1 MGSIATEDRLATHIV
16 DAIAQAWPDTLLCI
30 QPESNNDAFIWHK
43 ITYSAFANAVN
54 RISWWIDGNL
64 YGKPN
69 GQVLAY
75 IGANDLRYSIFML
88 ACMKT
93 GHQALLL
100 STRNSQAASRHLFQE
115 TKCSIIVDGTEK
127 LRMQQ
132 MVDELVTDCADIPLQ
147 RWCIASLWDI
157 FSPELEKAKH
167 YPHQKTF
174 ADLEDTP
181 AIIIHSSGTT
191 GNPKPVIISHGYLA
205 TFDRLRVL
213 PIPPGR
219 QHTCFSLRANGQL
232 RFMYGPMFHWVGVV
246 CTFESIFYQT
256 PFLIPPDKPLTQSLF
271 TQIMKTD
278 HPPVWALVTP
288 PIMEDMCTSEEGQI
302 ALSKMEALTYGGAPL
317 AHATGEKVA
326 SFLRLQ
332 TIFGSSETAYT
343 PSLLCEDPAD
353 WDYLEWNPSFEL
365 KMEDAGDGLWELVL
379 PRPASRYHHAI
390 FYSQPNLQEYH
401 TGDLFLPHPSK
412 PKLWHYEGRRDDI
425 IVLSNGEKFNPTQA
439 EKQIQS
445 HHLVRHAAIFGQTRF
460 QAALL
465 IEPEWDNVE
474 ETGPLSHILPQL
486 QTVLSEANELLP
498 AYAKIF
504 DSHIAFASRDKPF
517 SLSPKGSLRRRI
529 IASDYSDA
537 IDRLYETKNAPTL
550 EKEMP
555 AGHHEEL
562 TGSSMDEIQ
571 CWIQHEVTVLLQ
583 FDTIGL
589 DEDLF
594 NVGMDSLQAIR
605 LTQILRK
612 GLASQSK
619 SQTQDSWTD
628 SAIYNLP
635 TIRKLADKLGQQING
650 NEMSGITVTADS
662 TPGGWPREDRL
673 ARTIWEHSLFLGSR
687 GFTVALTGST
697 GELGSYLLNSLLKCK
712 SIEHIYC
719 LNRSEDAKSRQ
730 ASSFRAKGLPDVWI
744 TETSRIKFWHAN
756 FEQENL
762 GLTSP
767 QYRFLQENV
776 DIIIHN
782 AWPVNFNKTLESF
795 EPQLIGVTN
804 LLRLVE
810 ESARAE
816 FHFVSSVAAD
826 TYISEETEKAL
837 NPKSEVSETRPHLG
851 TKVLPY
857 GYAES
862 KFVAEALCELSSK
875 RSGTKIAIYR
885 VGQLGGPSTMNGGMW
900 NPRDWFPS
908 LIRSSQTMK
917 IVPDSLG
924 LLLVD
929 WLPID
934 TAARVMAE
942 IIDSRFQEIRSKRED
957 FIHYKVYNSNNTDW
971 TTLAPVVAKACDA
984 KIVPLSEW
992 VTTLESQV
1000 ADSIVDSETLSNL
1013 PALPLLSFFRFLV
1026 CSRDQQREG
1035 LSAYSYML
1043 SSTLGQTTAV
1053 DSHLMELWLKQL
1065 KSWIPDLVI

>member
-1 MGSIATEDRLATHIV
+1 MGSIGTDDRLATHIV
-16 DAIAQAWPDTLLCI
+16 DAIAQAWPDTLYCI
-30 QPESNNDAFIWHK
+30 QPESNGEAIVWHK

-64 YGKPN
+64 HGKPN

-75 IGANDLRYSIFML
+75 IGANDLRYSVFML

-127 LRMQQ
+127 LRTQQ
-132 MVDELVTDCADIPLQ
+132 MVDELVTGCADIPLQ
-147 RWCIASLWDI
+147 RWFIASIWDI

-167 YPHQKTF
+167 YPHQRSF
-174 ADLEDTP
+174 DDLEDTP
-181 AIIIHSSGTT
+181 TIIIHSSGTT

-213 PIPPGR
+213 PVPPGR
-219 QHTCFSLRANGQL
+219 QNTCFSLRANGQL

-271 TQIMKTD
+271 TQIMETD

-288 PIMEDMCTSEEGQI
+288 PIMEDMCTSEEGQR
-302 ALSKMEALTYGGAPL
+302 ALSKLKVLTYGGAPM

-326 SFLRLQ
+326 SLLRLQ

-353 WDYLEWNPSFEL
+353 WDYLEWNPSFEH
-365 KMEDAGDGLWELVL
+365 KMEDAGDRLWELVL

-390 FYSQPNLQEYH
+390 FYSQPNLQEYR

-412 PKLWHYEGRRDDI
+412 PNLWHYEGRRDDI

-439 EKQIQS
+439 EKQIQT
-445 HHLVRHAAIFGQTRF
+445 HHLVKHAAIFGQTRF
-460 QAALL
+460 QSALL
-465 IEPEWDNVE
+465 IEPEWDDLEDNWSPAQLVR
-474 ETGPLSHILPQL
+474 QL

-498 AYAKIF
+498 AYGKIF

-517 SLSPKGSLRRRI
+517 DLSPKGSLRRRT
-529 IASDYSDA
+529 IANDYSDA
-537 IDRLYETKNAPTL
+537 INQLYEPKLEDIPTPD
-550 EKEMP
+550 KEMS

-571 CWIQHEVTVLLQ
+571 RWIQHEVTVLLRLE
-583 FDTIGL
+583 TVGL
-589 DEDLF
+589 DDDLF
-594 NVGMDSLQAIR
+594 NIGMDSLQAIR

-612 GLASQSK
+612 GLESQR
-619 SQTQDSWTD
+619 DSEPGPHDPWTD
-628 SAIYNLP
+628 SAIYDLP

-650 NEMSGITVTADS
+650 DRISGTNAESI
-662 TPGGWPREDRL
+662 GWPREDRL
-673 ARTIWEHSLFLGSR
+673 ARTIWEHSLFLGSK
-687 GFTVALTGST
+687 GLTIALTGST
-697 GELGSYLLNSLLKCK
+697 GELGSYLLNSLLKDP

-744 TETSRIKFWHAN
+744 TQTSRIQFWRAKFD
-756 FEQENL
+756 QENL

-767 QYRFLQENV
+767 QYRLLQENV

-782 AWPVNFNKTLESF
+782 AWPVNFNRTLESF

-810 ESARAE
+810 ESTRAE
-816 FHFVSSVAAD
+816 FHFVSSVAAA
-826 TYISEETEKAL
+826 TGNIPENML
-837 NPKSEVSETRPHLG
+837 NSRHKFSETRPYLG
-851 TKVLPY
+851 SEVMPY

-862 KFVAEALCELSSK
+862 KFVAEALCELSCK
-875 RSGTKIAIYR
+875 RSGTRITIYR
-885 VGQLGGPSTMNGGMW
+885 VGQLGGPSTMTGGMW

-908 LIRSSQTMK
+908 LVRSSQTMK

-924 LLLVD
+924 LLPVN

-934 TAARVMAE
+934 TAARAMTE
-942 IIDSRFQEIRSKRED
+942 MIGIRFEQKRTERRD
-957 FIHYKVYNSNNTDW
+957 FINYEICNPRTTNW
-971 TTLAPVVAKACDA
+971 TKLAPVVAKACDA
-984 KIVPLSEW
+984 KVVSLGEW
-992 VTTLESQV
+992 VKTLESQV
-1000 ADSIVDSETLSNL
+1000 ADSIADAETFNNL
-1013 PALPLLSFFRFLV
+1013 PALPLLSFFQLLAT
-1026 CSRDQQREG
+1026 SRDQHPTD
-1035 LSAYSYML
+1035 SSSY
-1043 SSTLGQTTAV
+1043 SSTISNTLNMMAEV
-1053 DSHLMELWLKQL
+1053 DAHWMELWLKQL
-1065 KSWIPDLVI
+1065 KTWIPDLVI